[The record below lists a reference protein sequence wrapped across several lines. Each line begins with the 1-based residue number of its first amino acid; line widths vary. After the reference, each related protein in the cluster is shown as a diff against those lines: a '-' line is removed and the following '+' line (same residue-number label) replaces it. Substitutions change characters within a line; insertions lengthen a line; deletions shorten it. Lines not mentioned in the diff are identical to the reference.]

1 VRTAKLPLVAEF
13 AADLENCL
21 APLTQ
26 LARLDRYE
34 ARALTRRKRATRAFY
49 ASLVELYVAKG
60 LWQNKA
66 MQGKLNEV
74 KEPGRPG
81 KPRTTSAGLASDLGA
96 EQGRIAEQSHA
107 RKSE

>member
-1 VRTAKLPLVAEF
+1 
-13 AADLENCL
+13 
-21 APLTQ
+21 
-26 LARLDRYE
+26 
-34 ARALTRRKRATRAFY
+34 
-49 ASLVELYVAKG
+49 
-60 LWQNKA
+60 

-74 KEPGRPG
+74 KAPGRPG

>member
-1 VRTAKLPLVAEF
+1 VRTAKLPLVAEMV
-13 AADLENCL
+13 ADLENCL

-34 ARALTRRKRATRAFY
+34 ARARHKRAIRAFY

-74 KEPGRPG
+74 KAPGRPG

-107 RKSE
+107 RKFE